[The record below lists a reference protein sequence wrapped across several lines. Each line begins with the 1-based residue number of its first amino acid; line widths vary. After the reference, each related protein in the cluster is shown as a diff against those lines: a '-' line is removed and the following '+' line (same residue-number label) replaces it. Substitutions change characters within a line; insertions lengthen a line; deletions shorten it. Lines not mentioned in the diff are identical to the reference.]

1 MYYDESIE
9 IDFEIP
15 DYLKKNIDN
24 LIRAR
29 KEKRLDIDC
38 EEEELISNINSAWYS
53 KHITED
59 QAMLLRKKYLWWGA
73 M

>member
-9 IDFEIP
+9 IDFELPNYIIE
-15 DYLKKNIDN
+15 NIEN

-38 EEEELISNINSAWYS
+38 EESELLSNINRAFYDGY
-53 KHITED
+53 ITED
-59 QAMLLRKKYLWWGA
+59 QGMILRRKYLWWD
-73 M
+73 